1 MLLLWRLPVSIR
13 RCAVALRLLGWLL
26 SFLGEE
32 DGLNVGQHTTLGNGD
47 SGEQFVELLVVTDGE
62 LQMAW
67 NDPALLVVAGSIACQ
82 LEDLGS
88 EVFHDGCQVD
98 RGSSTHS
105 LGVVSFPQVTV
116 DTSDWELETCTAAAG
131 LGLALG
137 LSSFASA

>member
-13 RCAVALRLLGWLL
+13 RCAVALCLLGWLL

-116 DTSDWELETCTAAAG
+116 DTSHWELETCTAAAG